1 MIAYQLIQGLSV
13 GMEYVDDEDLG
24 FIVNMDLG
32 ILRITWYK
40 DMEEVE

>member
-1 MIAYQLIQGLSV
+1 MSYQFIHGLSV

-24 FIVNMDLG
+24 FILNCDLG

-40 DMEEVE
+40 DMDEVE